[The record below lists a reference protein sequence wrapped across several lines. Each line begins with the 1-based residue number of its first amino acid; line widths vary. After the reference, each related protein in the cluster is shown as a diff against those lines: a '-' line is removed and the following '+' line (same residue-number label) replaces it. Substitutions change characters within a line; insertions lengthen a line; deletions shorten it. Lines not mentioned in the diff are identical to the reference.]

1 MKNGMAVNRFGFFVL
16 GMIAMVIL
24 CGLHAQGQ
32 SVAGG
37 GGSIQ
42 APYSNTVV
50 MPDHAAHATQHD
62 MATEQTLLGNNAVTE
77 AHGERPLWDFP
88 DDRVPEKP
96 LGTVAR
102 EYREGLNYTN
112 RKKAVITLEK

>member
-1 MKNGMAVNRFGFFVL
+1 MRSTIL
-16 GMIAMVIL
+16 IAFLVIVSTTMF
-24 CGLHAQGQ
+24 GQ
-32 SVAGG
+32 SIAGG

-62 MATEQTLLGNNAVTE
+62 MATEQTLLGSNAVTV